1 MDVASTFS
9 PSLSV
14 LVTFLAVSFTLNVT
28 PGTDMMFVVA
38 HTLDGGAA
46 AGRRAALGIATG
58 SLSQMLLAIAGIAQ
72 LIAASGELLRALA
85 LAGAGYL
92 IWIGVGLVRRPPAF
106 DAERDHRGGTRP
118 FARGI
123 VTNLLNIKVVL
134 FYVVLLP
141 LFVRDGAGPEW
152 QQVLVFGLLFNA
164 LGTAVLLCVASTVDL
179 AAYRFLRRR
188 QTLVAFSRAAGAIL
202 ILLAA
207 TVALHPLP

>member
-1 MDVASTFS
+1 MDVADTFS
-9 PSLSV
+9 PSPSV
-14 LVTFLAVSFTLNVT
+14 LAAFLAVSFTLNVT

-92 IWIGVGLVRRPPAF
+92 IWIGVGLVRSPPAF
-106 DAERDHRGGTRP
+106 DAERHHGGGARP

-134 FYVVLLP
+134 FYVMLLP

-179 AAYRFLRRR
+179 AAYRLLRRR
-188 QTLVAFSRAAGAIL
+188 QTLAALSRAAGAIL
-202 ILLAA
+202 ILLAV